1 MSRIVIADDHAFF
14 RSGLEAS
21 LVTRGH
27 EIVASVGDGEA
38 AIAAVADKKPD
49 VVIIDL
55 RMPGCGGVET
65 VEAIRKKG
73 FSGPI
78 IIFATEVDDASLLK
92 LFRLGVEAVLQKHG
106 AEGQIFAAID
116 LAATGL
122 RMIDRDLMDRALA
135 LLDDQPPAPSLD
147 NLSPKEM
154 RIAELVTKGLTN
166 REIGAALK
174 TTEGAIKTYLHLI
187 FQKTRSKN
195 RSSLSREYL
204 KYKGTLE
211 DAS

>member
-1 MSRIVIADDHAFF
+1 MA
-14 RSGLEAS
+14 EN
-21 LVTRGH
+21 
-27 EIVASVGDGEA
+27 
-38 AIAAVADKKPD
+38 KPD
-49 VVIIDL
+49 VIIIDL

-65 VEAIRKKG
+65 VETIRKRG
-73 FSGPI
+73 FAGPI

-92 LFRLGVEAVLQKHG
+92 LFRLSVEAVLQKHG

-122 RMIDRDLMDRALA
+122 RMIDKDLMDRALE

-154 RIAELVTKGLTN
+154 QIAELVTKGMTN
-166 REIGAALK
+166 REIGAALN

-204 KYKGTLE
+204 KFKGTLE
-211 DAS
+211 DAT